1 MTLDEKLGQ
10 LLMVPYF
17 GGFTSD
23 ASPEFLE
30 LRRQVEQN
38 HIGGLMV
45 HVRAGP
51 LGLERSEA
59 YPAAAVANLLQR
71 RAKIPLLVSG
81 DFEYG
86 TRFRIRE
93 GTSFPH
99 AMAVAATGNPEDAY
113 TVGRITALEARA
125 IGAPLIFAPVAD
137 VNSDPENPIINMR
150 SFGEDAERVA
160 TLVSSIHSRRG
171 RKRRSGHGE
180 ALPRPRR
187 HDHRFASGP
196 APVES
201 DRAHLDRVEL
211 TPFRAAVAAGVSAM
225 MTGHLAVPA
234 FEPDPNVPSYIVR
247 KNDHRIAAARDA
259 V

>member
-1 MTLDEKLGQ
+1 MPRSRRTQPRPRLAKHKRSAQLSPGAEAWVKRTLRGMTLDEKLGQ

-71 RAKIPLLVSG
+71 HAKIPLLVSG

-86 TRFRIRE
+86 T
-93 GTSFPH
+93 
-99 AMAVAATGNPEDAY
+99 
-113 TVGRITALEARA
+113 
-125 IGAPLIFAPVAD
+125 
-137 VNSDPENPIINMR
+137 
-150 SFGEDAERVA
+150 
-160 TLVSSIHSRRG
+160 
-171 RKRRSGHGE
+171 
-180 ALPRPRR
+180 
-187 HDHRFASGP
+187 
-196 APVES
+196 
-201 DRAHLDRVEL
+201 
-211 TPFRAAVAAGVSAM
+211 
-225 MTGHLAVPA
+225 
-234 FEPDPNVPSYIVR
+234 
-247 KNDHRIAAARDA
+247 
-259 V
+259 